1 MLHILR
7 ASLFILTQ
15 FFVVK
20 LDNVFAALS
29 NITVRVVNITVG
41 PYTKN
46 HCMSWKLIFD
56 KFEGADFKYGNIIVK
71 IQPKTTK
78 IKHFYFLNKI
88 LLLDEIEG
96 ADFK

>member
-7 ASLFILTQ
+7 ASLLILTQ

-29 NITVRVVNITVG
+29 NITVG

-56 KFEGADFKYGNIIVK
+56 KFEGADFKYGNTTFK
-71 IQPKTTK
+71 IQPKITK
-78 IKHFYFLNKI
+78 IKHFYFFNKI